1 MKCYFV
7 VGCLGQRNLGVLGV
21 GEAHGACSLL
31 HAAGIG
37 YGASLPLAL
46 YTKVALRDN
55 PPKNNPNDP
64 DGLLDSVLKVWKDA
78 GHKMPENENLYWAVK
93 SEIPPKQGLKSSSS
107 VAIAA
112 LRALCEATET
122 VLENSELVDLA
133 SNAHF
138 ESDITLTGSKDD
150 NWAVCEGG
158 WKIIDPNL
166 PANESV
172 LFRGNGP
179 LPAEW
184 DIIIVLREERESLP
198 NIEDFSLHQDA
209 FSKALDALQ
218 NGNPIM
224 AMTWNGRAMCGVL
237 NDNTNR
243 RLTND
248 AMVNGGRGSGIS
260 GSGNAIVIFSPT
272 SSKPTLNRIGKW
284 YESKGF
290 KLIIT
295 KPIMAE
301 EKIESNDDS

>member
-1 MKCYFV
+1 M
-7 VGCLGQRNLGVLGV
+7 GVLGV

-37 YGASLPLAL
+37 YGSSLPIAL
-46 YTKVALRDN
+46 FTKVALRDN
-55 PPKNNPNDP
+55 PPKNEPNDP
-64 DGLLDSVLKVWKDA
+64 DGLLDSILKVWEDS
-78 GHKMPENENLYWAVK
+78 GQKMPEDKELFWAVK
-93 SEIPPKQGLKSSSS
+93 SEIPPRQGLKSSSS

-112 LRALCEATET
+112 LRALCEATDT
-122 VLENSELVDLA
+122 KLENSELVDLA

-138 ESDITLTGSKDD
+138 ESGITITGSKDD

-158 WKIIDPNL
+158 WKIVDPSL
-166 PANESV
+166 SANDSV

-179 LPAEW
+179 LPEEW
-184 DIIIVLREERESLP
+184 DIIIVLREEREALP
-198 NIEDFSLHQDA
+198 QIEDFSYHQQA
-209 FSKALDALQ
+209 FAKALEALQ
-218 NGNPIM
+218 SGNPIM
-224 AMTWNGRAMCGVL
+224 AMTWNGRGMCGVL
-237 NDNTNR
+237 NDNSNR

-260 GSGNAIVIFSPT
+260 GSGNAIIIFSPS
-272 SSKPTLNRIGKW
+272 SSKPTLDRIVKW

-301 EKIESNDDS
+301 EKIDSNDDS